1 MFNWEGL
8 VCFGRLS
15 PKSII
20 QDQLAEATSLG
31 LKAVTLGNC
40 HLDDISSRK
49 YQIIYSSAVKA
60 LPFLTKEDRFTLSPA
75 SLCDCG

>member
-8 VCFGRLS
+8 VCFGPLS

-31 LKAVTLGNC
+31 LKAVALGNC
-40 HLDDISSRK
+40 RLDDISSGK
-49 YQIIYSSAVKA
+49 YQIIYGSPVKA
-60 LPFLTKEDRFTLSPA
+60 LPFLTKEDRFTL
-75 SLCDCG
+75 

>member
-8 VCFGRLS
+8 VCLGRLS

-31 LKAVTLGNC
+31 LKAVALGNC
-40 HLDDISSRK
+40 RLDDISSRK

-60 LPFLTKEDRFTLSPA
+60 PPPPPLA
-75 SLCDCG
+75 SLCHCG

>member
-15 PKSII
+15 SKSII

-31 LKAVTLGNC
+31 LKEVALGNC
-40 HLDDISSRK
+40 HLDDISSGK
-49 YQIIYSSAVKA
+49 YQIIYGFSRQS
-60 LPFLTKEDRFTLSPA
+60 PSFLD
-75 SLCDCG
+75 

>member
-15 PKSII
+15 SKSII

-31 LKAVTLGNC
+31 LKAVAFGNC
-40 HLDDISSRK
+40 HLDDISSGK
-49 YQIIYSSAVKA
+49 YQIIYGFVAK
-60 LPFLTKEDRFTLSPA
+60 PFLS
-75 SLCDCG
+75 